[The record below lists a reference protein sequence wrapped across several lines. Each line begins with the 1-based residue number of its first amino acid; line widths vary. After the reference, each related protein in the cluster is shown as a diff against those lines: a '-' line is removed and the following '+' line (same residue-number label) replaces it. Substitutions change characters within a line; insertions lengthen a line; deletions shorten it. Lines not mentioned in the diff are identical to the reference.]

1 MRADSCASRAFT
13 AAVPES
19 KGARSG
25 LLEGAGASVPR
36 VMTDTDPDNPVMRA
50 GPGRRRASIL
60 PYLFLAL
67 VAGFGGYWVYAH
79 RDELAQAWT

>member
-1 MRADSCASRAFT
+1 
-13 AAVPES
+13 
-19 KGARSG
+19 
-25 LLEGAGASVPR
+25 
-36 VMTDTDPDNPVMRA
+36 MRA